1 MFIKVINLYQYHEV
15 VPNFLN
21 FKKWGEIAVFS
32 VSSLGDVRFWSI
44 NRCRLAAWVD
54 WVKRARKKRQKRG
67 AKERRNLQKFDKS
80 VQKRA
85 LLCKKFAEI

>member
-1 MFIKVINLYQYHEV
+1 
-15 VPNFLN
+15 
-21 FKKWGEIAVFS
+21 
-32 VSSLGDVRFWSI
+32 
-44 NRCRLAAWVD
+44 LAAWVV
-54 WVKRARKKRQKRG
+54 WVKRARKKRRKRG